1 MTSKF
6 KTTEIN
12 AGSLADIA
20 FLLLIFFLIT
30 TTISS
35 ETGILTKLPP
45 MENSTSGIKA
55 MQRNLLEVRA
65 NKNNQLLVNN
75 QLVSID
81 ELKAITIDFLRN
93 ENHDKTLPE
102 FKHVAFK
109 GLGEVPVSKQVISVQ
124 NDRETDYNTY
134 ISIRNELLSAYH
146 QVRNEIAIKHYNQT
160 FDELIQD
167 NNTVAVNNIKKI
179 LPQRISEAE
188 PIAME

>member
-93 ENHDKTLPE
+93 ENHDITLPE
-102 FKHVAFK
+102 FKQIAFK